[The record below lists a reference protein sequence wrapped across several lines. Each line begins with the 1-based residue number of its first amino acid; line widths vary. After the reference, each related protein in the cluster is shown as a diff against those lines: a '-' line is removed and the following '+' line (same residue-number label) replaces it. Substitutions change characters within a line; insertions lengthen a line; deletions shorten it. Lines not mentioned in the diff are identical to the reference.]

1 MALTRNQRL
10 ALDVAPPTEAI
21 KTRQEGGRTLSYLE
35 GWYVIREANRIFG
48 TDHWDRI
55 TLASQCVWQGQH
67 RGEAAC
73 TYTARVRLCIRAGH
87 ESLVREG
94 SGVGH
99 GQNLHAGEAH
109 GQAIKAAETDAT
121 KRALAT
127 LGAPFGLSLY
137 ETHAPDLPAAQGA
150 QDAART
156 RPASKQDEAA
166 TPAPLQRQ
174 DAPLAKADYWMMRDA
189 AGEIMAVFKSPILC
203 CSALRRAI
211 EAAGSAQGLEALYN
225 QNRRLLTRLRTERP
239 HLRSDRDQHY
249 AEILSA
255 LFRARLKRLAA
266 GDDLPQTTTGAVA
279 PIRLSNALA
288 PAAAD

>member
-1 MALTRNQRL
+1 MALTRNQRI
-10 ALDVAPPTEAI
+10 ALDAAPPADAI
-21 KTRQEGGRTLSYLE
+21 RTRQEGGRALSYLE

-73 TYTARVRLCIRAGH
+73 TYTARVRLCIRVGH

-137 ETHAPDLPAAQGA
+137 ETHAPDFPAAHGRSA
-150 QDAART
+150 SM
-156 RPASKQDEAA
+156 PASKPDAA
-166 TPAPLQRQ
+166 TMPATLQRQ
-174 DAPLAKADYWMMRDA
+174 DAPVAREDYWMMRDA
-189 AGEIMAVFKSPILC
+189 AGELMAVFKSPILC

-225 QNRRLLTRLRTERP
+225 QNRRLLTRLRAERP
-239 HLRSDRDQHY
+239 DLRSDRDQHY

-255 LFRARLKRLAA
+255 LFRTRLKRLAA
-266 GDDLPQTTTGAVA
+266 RNDIPETTARAVA
-279 PIRLSNALA
+279 PIDLSDGLA
-288 PAAAD
+288 PGAAD